1 MIPNILIKNFIQA
14 IDEGWLYQNGNDFS
28 VLMQHGI
35 SVREITLLEHTVCS
49 LRAEPYLTKEELMH
63 RGISKT
69 LIDKYLGGMNNIR
82 DLLGIQE
89 YGFIDYLEQYELDL
103 EKEVILSYYH
113 YQTFV
118 DDIRKHFRADEG
130 SVIPVPELQIE
141 LSSDC
146 SINAIPILYGNYKAV
161 VPATDFEAMIVAM
174 GLIAKDYN
182 LITSSKHQSTL
193 TVCPFKQDREITI
206 EVRCL
211 ASQFNQKTDKGICVV
226 DDIGAMHYHP
236 SKRRVFD
243 FPSLI
248 KRNGYSLDK

>member
-1 MIPNILIKNFIQA
+1 MLSNTLIKNFIQA
-14 IDEGWLYQNGNDFS
+14 IDEGWLYQSGNDFS

-82 DLLGIQE
+82 ELLGIQE

-103 EKEVILSYYH
+103 DKGVILSYYH

-118 DDIRKHFRADEG
+118 DDIREHFRADKECA
-130 SVIPVPELQIE
+130 IPVPELQVE

-146 SINAIPILYGNYKAV
+146 AINAIPILYGDYKAV
-161 VPATDFEAMIVAM
+161 VPATDFEAIVVAM

-193 TVCPFKQDREITI
+193 TVHPFGQDREIEI

-211 ASQFNQKTDKGICVV
+211 ASQFSQATDKGICVV
-226 DDIGAMHYHP
+226 DDISAMHHHP
-236 SKRRVFD
+236 SKQRVFD
-243 FPSLI
+243 FASLI
-248 KRNGYSLDK
+248 KRNGYILEE